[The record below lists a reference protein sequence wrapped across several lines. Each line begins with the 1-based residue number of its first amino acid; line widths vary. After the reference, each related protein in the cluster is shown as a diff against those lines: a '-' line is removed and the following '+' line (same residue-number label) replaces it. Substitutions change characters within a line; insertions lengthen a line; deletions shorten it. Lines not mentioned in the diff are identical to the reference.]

1 MAPGAVNGGTDEGDA
16 RNPEKTQPFAAIVA
30 SLARLIRAPPPFPPV
45 LRESV
50 ARVKRSPLREVRM
63 PAHVPVIALTCSEDA
78 PVALRAS
85 SSCVRLLI
93 SRSSCSC
100 SRFLALRSFFNRF
113 W

>member
-1 MAPGAVNGGTDEGDA
+1 
-16 RNPEKTQPFAAIVA
+16 
-30 SLARLIRAPPPFPPV
+30 
-45 LRESV
+45 
-50 ARVKRSPLREVRM
+50 M